1 MDISELTVSVPR
13 FESVVASQLFYGLY
27 RYCVRFSI
35 RYLSCLRGIEPD
47 LDTYC
52 AVVAQRFEYRTR
64 SGRLPEVWRTKR
76 YGVPWHTTAVKSWAA
91 ASKQSDI
98 TEYLA
103 NLLDL
108 TKTVHSLAPHI
119 KFVCMGDFGYLYTN
133 DAASLARF
141 QNKTYLEGLHY
152 REVKPDRVP
161 GVITLLNSDYAYRT
175 FFRNRYL
182 TTERR
187 QLVANFLIN
196 NRDGIRISPSL
207 TRWLEGKLSSYRQN
221 WLESYYFFDH
231 LTAHEPMM
239 LNLASP
245 GLVRQTLPIHVVN
258 N

>member
-1 MDISELTVSVPR
+1 MTVSVPR
-13 FESVVASQLFYGLY
+13 FEPVVASQLFYGLY
-27 RYCVRFSI
+27 RYCVRFST

-47 LDTYC
+47 LDVYC

-76 YGVPWHTTAVKSWAA
+76 HGVPWHSSTMKSWANA
-91 ASKQSDI
+91 PKQNEVA
-98 TEYLA
+98 EYLV
-103 NLLDL
+103 NLIDLAKEIHALGLD
-108 TKTVHSLAPHI
+108 I

-133 DAASLARF
+133 DAASLTRF
-141 QNKTYLEGLHY
+141 QQKNYLEGLHY
-152 REVKPDRVP
+152 REVKPDREP
-161 GVITLLNSDYAYRT
+161 GVVTLLNSDYAYRT

-182 TTERR
+182 STEHR

-207 TRWLEGKLSSYRQN
+207 TRWLEGNLSAYRHS

-245 GLVRQTLPIHVVN
+245 GLIRQTLPIHVVN